1 MFENNDPNTENN
13 ESSTYRYTPERG
25 TQSDYTAGAHN
36 ADSQYSSGP
45 QSGYIP
51 GSYSCSPEP
60 PKKKKKLSAG
70 KIIAIALACALL
82 GGCLGV
88 GATLLLR
95 NNTENQTPSTGT
107 TMYVG
112 ERQTEKVNTARTDTS
127 EKLTPREV
135 YAQNVNSTV
144 GITTSITTNYW
155 GYQTTSA
162 ASGSG
167 FILTEDGYILTNYH
181 VIQNSSSVQVTTYDN
196 TSYSASIVGYDE
208 SNDIAVLK
216 IDATGLTPVVL
227 GSSDDLYVGDEVM
240 AIGNPLGELTF
251 SLTVGYV
258 SALDREVTL
267 SSGTTMDLIQT
278 DAAINS
284 GNSGGAL
291 FNSYGEVVGI
301 TNAKY
306 SSSSSSGSAS
316 IDNIGFAIPINHVKN
331 IITSIIEKGYIVKPY
346 IGVSVTTV
354 SSEMV
359 SYGLPQGAAIK
370 AVSENSPAAE
380 CGLKINDIITAI
392 NGEEITTSSELVK
405 IVSASQP
412 GDEMTLTVYRQGESE
427 QLTLTLT
434 VGEQQK
440 SALADPTSSSNQQ
453 QSSGSYGGFPF
464 GFGLFGCETLLPL
477 GCEALGFGALF
488 GCETLGLGLF
498 GRAALCLP
506 FGLRGPGGDDD
517 AHGHQIASRGEVL
530 RREARL
536 GEPAAEDH
544 LGLHAIGSG
553 LGHGEVLGRRGL
565 RGAAALDLDGHRAVE
580 DGGTVFGDAG
590 DQAIELFAVS
600 VPRDVEHVVVGD
612 ESEGVLGRRGSGGSV
627 RRLAEGRDCQE
638 SQRKQKGQES
648 IHGIMDLFGLP
659 RGQNIPGPDR
669 GDSG

>member
-1 MFENNDPNTENN
+1 MNQTETGLNPMQM
-13 ESSTYRYTPERG
+13 EAVEHTEGPLLIL
-25 TQSDYTAGAHN
+25 AGAGSGKTRVLTHRIASLIRDKGVN
-36 ADSQYSSGP
+36 LWNIMAITFTNKAAGEMRERVDKIVGYGSERIWVSTFHSSCVRILRRDIDRIGFDKDFTIYDTDDSKRV
-45 QSGYIP
+45 IKDILK
-51 GSYSCSPEP
+51 E
-60 PKKKKKLSAG
+60 LD
-70 KIIAIALACALL
+70 ID
-82 GGCLGV
+82 
-88 GATLLLR
+88 
-95 NNTENQTPSTGT
+95 
-107 TMYVG
+107 
-112 ERQTEKVNTARTDTS
+112 EK
-127 EKLTPREV
+127 KLTPREV

-359 SYGLPQGAAIK
+359 SYGLPQGAAVK

-440 SALADPTSSSNQQ
+440 SALANPTSSSNQQ

-464 GFGLFGCETLLPL
+464 GFGYGY
-477 GCEALGFGALF
+477 
-488 GCETLGLGLF
+488 
-498 GRAALCLP
+498 
-506 FGLRGPGGDDD
+506 GG
-517 AHGHQIASRGEVL
+517 
-530 RREARL
+530 
-536 GEPAAEDH
+536 
-544 LGLHAIGSG
+544 
-553 LGHGEVLGRRGL
+553 
-565 RGAAALDLDGHRAVE
+565 
-580 DGGTVFGDAG
+580 
-590 DQAIELFAVS
+590 
-600 VPRDVEHVVVGD
+600 
-612 ESEGVLGRRGSGGSV
+612 
-627 RRLAEGRDCQE
+627 
-638 SQRKQKGQES
+638 
-648 IHGIMDLFGLP
+648 
-659 RGQNIPGPDR
+659 
-669 GDSG
+669 